1 MRRGIEAD
9 VNVGLLPYRYGTD
22 RSNLE
27 CWRLPAGTL
36 GGVYRFAIF
45 WMSADSRFRLT
56 APP

>member
-27 CWRLPAGTL
+27 CWRLPGRPP
-36 GGVYRFAIF
+36 GR
-45 WMSADSRFRLT
+45 RL
-56 APP
+56 PVRYLLDEC